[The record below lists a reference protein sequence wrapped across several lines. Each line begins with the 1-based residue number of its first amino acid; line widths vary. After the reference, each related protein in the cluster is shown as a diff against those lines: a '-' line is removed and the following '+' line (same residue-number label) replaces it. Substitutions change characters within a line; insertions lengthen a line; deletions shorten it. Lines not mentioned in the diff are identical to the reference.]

1 MMRSKVVCVKNQP
14 QEVFYKK
21 GVLKDFAKF
30 TRKHLCRKKE
40 TLVQV
45 FFCCSSDTNFAP
57 RKDLSKTS
65 LFDLK
70 ETLTSFH
77 SAFSDIA
84 RSTIDSATDF
94 DNTSEFMSLVP
105 TCTMELSGLPLI
117 NGFL

>member
-1 MMRSKVVCVKNQP
+1 MMRSKVLSVQKQA

-45 FFCCSSDTNFAP
+45 FLCCSSDTNFAT

-65 LFDLK
+65 LFGFK
-70 ETLTSFH
+70 ETLISFH
-77 SAFSDIA
+77 SAFRDTA
-84 RSTIDSATDF
+84 RSTVDSAIYF

-105 TCTMELSGLPLI
+105 TCTMELSGLPII